1 MVSLGGQFGFGY
13 IEIRGGA
20 KGMFCPECRM
30 EYIEGVYLCP
40 DCRVPLVAELPPGP
54 TTEFVEHVTVF
65 TTGNSVILAMAKSV
79 LEGAGIRCFVKGE
92 VLQDLFRIGT
102 AEIRVGKEDEE
113 RAALLLRET
122 NFSQAEG
129 E

>member
-1 MVSLGGQFGFGY
+1 
-13 IEIRGGA
+13 
-20 KGMFCPECRM
+20 MFCPECRM
-30 EYIEGVYLCP
+30 EYIEGVFLCP
-40 DCRVPLVAELPPGP
+40 DCRVALVAELPPGP
-54 TTEFVEHVTVF
+54 TTEYVEHVTVF

-113 RAALLLRET
+113 RAVRLLRET
-122 NFSQAEG
+122 NFSAEEG

>member
-1 MVSLGGQFGFGY
+1 
-13 IEIRGGA
+13 
-20 KGMFCPECRM
+20 MFCPECKM
-30 EYIEGVYLCP
+30 EYNEGVFLCP
-40 DCRVPLVAELPPGP
+40 DCRVPLVTEMPPAP
-54 TTEFVEHVTVF
+54 TTEYVEHVTVF

-113 RAALLLRET
+113 RAVRLLRET
-122 NFSQAEG
+122 NFSPEEG

>member
-1 MVSLGGQFGFGY
+1 
-13 IEIRGGA
+13 
-20 KGMFCPECRM
+20 M
-30 EYIEGVYLCP
+30 EYIEGVFLCP
-40 DCRVPLVAELPPGP
+40 DCRVPLVAELPPEP

-102 AEIRVGKEDEE
+102 AEIRVGKDDEE

>member
-1 MVSLGGQFGFGY
+1 
-13 IEIRGGA
+13 
-20 KGMFCPECRM
+20 
-30 EYIEGVYLCP
+30 
-40 DCRVPLVAELPPGP
+40 VPLVAELPPAP
-54 TTEFVEHVTVF
+54 KTEFVEHVTVF

-79 LEGAGIRCFVKGE
+79 LESAGIRCFVKGE

-113 RAALLLRET
+113 RAVRLLQET
-122 NFSQAEG
+122 NFSQEKG

>member
-1 MVSLGGQFGFGY
+1 
-13 IEIRGGA
+13 
-20 KGMFCPECRM
+20 MFCPECRM
-30 EYIEGVYLCP
+30 EYIEGVFLCP
-40 DCRVPLVAELPPGP
+40 DCRAPLVAELPPGP

-113 RAALLLRET
+113 RAALALRET

>member
-1 MVSLGGQFGFGY
+1 
-13 IEIRGGA
+13 
-20 KGMFCPECRM
+20 M
-30 EYIEGVYLCP
+30 EYIEGVFLCP
-40 DCRVPLVAELPPGP
+40 DCRLALVTELPPGP
-54 TTEFVEHVTVF
+54 TTEYVEHVTVF

-102 AEIRVGKEDEE
+102 AEVRVPKEDEE
-113 RAALLLRET
+113 RAARLLREA
-122 NFSQAEG
+122 NFSPEEG